1 MPIWVDADACP
12 VPIREILCRAA
23 TRWQVDTTFI
33 ANHAIN
39 LPPSPYIKR
48 RQVPQG
54 FDVADN
60 DIIDQ
65 METGDLVI
73 TQDIPLAA
81 EAIEK
86 ARTCSTR
93 AARLSPKRISA
104 SAWLC
109 ATSWKKCAMLA
120 RSPVARRPSARPT
133 ARNSPTSLT
142 AGCNRTPVGDN
153 DSILNSRQI
162 RYACRFLAQAERTM
176 TQSSPHTTSSFAALG
191 RLLKYARG
199 YRRQIITATTCSIIN
214 KLFDIAPEILI
225 GIAIDVVV
233 NKEESFVAGLGFET
247 AQEQITILAVLTFFI
262 WAGESIFEYLFQI
275 LWRNLAQ
282 RLQSDLRQD
291 AYEHAQKLD
300 MSFFEARSSG
310 QLVATMNDDV
320 NQLERFL
327 DGGANAM
334 IQVVVTVV
342 AVGAVFF
349 VLSPLIALLAF
360 TPIPLIIWGAFYFQ
374 RKAGPLYADVREK
387 VGDLSSRLANN
398 LGGIATIKS
407 FTAENREAERL
418 KASSEAYVDANR
430 RAIRIS
436 SAFIPVIRMAILAGF
451 LATFTVGGMMAL
463 EGSLNVGAYGVLVF
477 LTQRLLWPLT
487 GLAEVIDLLDRAMA
501 STRRILDLLAEP
513 VHVRDESGKTLEQPV
528 KGEVTFEGVSFH
540 YPSSG
545 AGIDDISVA
554 VPAGN
559 TLALVGATGSGKSTL
574 IKLLLRFYDPTGGQI
589 RIDGQPIQS
598 VSLKSL
604 REAIGL
610 VSQDVYLFEG
620 SIRDNLAYGSPG
632 ASDEQIIE
640 AARTAEAWSF
650 IEALPEGLAT
660 AVGERG
666 VRLSGGQRQR
676 LSLARALLKDPPIL
690 VLDEATSAVDNET
703 EAAIQR
709 SLKRIGHN
717 RTVIMIAHRLSTI
730 VDADTIAVVAGGRI
744 LESGRHEELLENN
757 GPYSAQWRVQTGQ
770 A

>member
-1 MPIWVDADACP
+1 M
-12 VPIREILCRAA
+12 
-23 TRWQVDTTFI
+23 T
-33 ANHAIN
+33 
-39 LPPSPYIKR
+39 
-48 RQVPQG
+48 
-54 FDVADN
+54 
-60 DIIDQ
+60 
-65 METGDLVI
+65 
-73 TQDIPLAA
+73 
-81 EAIEK
+81 
-86 ARTCSTR
+86 TR
-93 AARLSPKRISA
+93 A
-104 SAWLC
+104 
-109 ATSWKKCAMLA
+109 
-120 RSPVARRPSARPT
+120 
-133 ARNSPTSLT
+133 
-142 AGCNRTPVGDN
+142 
-153 DSILNSRQI
+153 Q
-162 RYACRFLAQAERTM
+162 
-176 TQSSPHTTSSFAALG
+176 HTSSFAALG
-191 RLLKYARG
+191 RLLRYARG
-199 YRRQIITATTCSIIN
+199 YRRQIIAATTCSIIN

-225 GIAIDVVV
+225 GVAIDVVV
-233 NKEESFVAGLGFET
+233 NQEESFVAGLGFET

-262 WAGESIFEYLFQI
+262 WAGESLFEYLFQI

-291 AYEHAQKLD
+291 AYEHAQRLD
-300 MSFFEARSSG
+300 MSFFEANSSG

-334 IQVVVTVV
+334 IQVAVTVV

-407 FTAENREAERL
+407 FTAEQREAKRL
-418 KASSEAYVDANR
+418 KDASEAYVDANR

-487 GLAEVIDLLDRAMA
+487 GLAEVIDLFERAMA

-513 VHVRDESGKTLEQPV
+513 VNVRDEAGKSLEQPV
-528 KGEVTFEGVSFH
+528 RGKVSFNQVSFR
-540 YPSSG
+540 YAGSG
-545 AGIDDISVA
+545 AGIQDITLN

-574 IKLLLRFYDPTGGQI
+574 IKLLLRFYDPAHGDI
-589 RIDGQPIQS
+589 RIDGQPIRE

-604 REAIGL
+604 RDAIGL

-620 SIRDNLAYGSPG
+620 SIRDNLAYGKPD
-632 ASDEQIIE
+632 ASEEEIME

-650 IEALPEGLAT
+650 IEGLPQGLDT
-660 AVGERG
+660 PVGERG
-666 VRLSGGQRQR
+666 IRLSGGQRQR
-676 LSLARALLKDPPIL
+676 LSLARALLKNPPIL

-730 VDADTIAVVAGGRI
+730 VDADTIAVVENGRI
-744 LESGRHEELLENN
+744 VEEGDHDSLIRNN
-757 GPYSAQWRVQTGQ
+757 GAYAAQWRVQTGQ

>member
-1 MPIWVDADACP
+1 M
-12 VPIREILCRAA
+12 
-23 TRWQVDTTFI
+23 T
-33 ANHAIN
+33 
-39 LPPSPYIKR
+39 S
-48 RQVPQG
+48 
-54 FDVADN
+54 DVH
-60 DIIDQ
+60 
-65 METGDLVI
+65 
-73 TQDIPLAA
+73 
-81 EAIEK
+81 
-86 ARTCSTR
+86 
-93 AARLSPKRISA
+93 
-104 SAWLC
+104 
-109 ATSWKKCAMLA
+109 
-120 RSPVARRPSARPT
+120 
-133 ARNSPTSLT
+133 
-142 AGCNRTPVGDN
+142 
-153 DSILNSRQI
+153 
-162 RYACRFLAQAERTM
+162 QA
-176 TQSSPHTTSSFAALG
+176 TSSFSALA

-199 YRRQIITATTCSIIN
+199 YRRQIIAATTCSIIN

-225 GIAIDVVV
+225 GVAIDVVV
-233 NKEESFVAGLGFET
+233 NQEESFVAGLGFET

-262 WAGESIFEYLFQI
+262 WAGESLFEYLFQI

-291 AYEHAQKLD
+291 AYEHAQRLD

-407 FTAENREAERL
+407 FTAEQREAERL
-418 KASSEAYVDANR
+418 KASSEAYVEANR

-436 SAFIPVIRMAILAGF
+436 SAFIPIIRMAILAGF

-463 EGSLNVGAYGVLVF
+463 KGELNVGAYGVLVF

-487 GLAEVIDLLDRAMA
+487 GLAEVIDLFERAMA

-513 VHVRDESGKTLEQPV
+513 VHVRDEGSKALQSPV
-528 KGEVTFEGVSFH
+528 KGMVELDNISFH
-540 YPSSG
+540 YATSG
-545 AGIDDISVA
+545 AGISDISLT

-574 IKLLLRFYDPTGGQI
+574 IKLLLRFYDPGQGEI
-589 RIDGQPIQS
+589 RIDGQPIRD
-598 VSLKSL
+598 VTLNSL
-604 REAIGL
+604 RGAIGL

-620 SIRDNLAYGSPG
+620 SIRENLAYGNPA
-632 ASDEQIIE
+632 ASDAEIIE
-640 AARTAEAWSF
+640 AAKTAEAWSF
-650 IEALPEGLAT
+650 IEALPEGLET
-660 AVGERG
+660 PVGERG
-666 VRLSGGQRQR
+666 IRLSGGQRQR

-730 VDADTIAVVAGGRI
+730 VEADTIAVVEGGQVI
-744 LESGRHEELLENN
+744 EKGTHQELLELD
-757 GPYSAQWRVQTGQ
+757 GAYTAQWRVQTGQ
-770 A
+770 V

>member
-1 MPIWVDADACP
+1 MPG
-12 VPIREILCRAA
+12 
-23 TRWQVDTTFI
+23 
-33 ANHAIN
+33 HA
-39 LPPSPYIKR
+39 S
-48 RQVPQG
+48 
-54 FDVADN
+54 
-60 DIIDQ
+60 
-65 METGDLVI
+65 
-73 TQDIPLAA
+73 
-81 EAIEK
+81 
-86 ARTCSTR
+86 
-93 AARLSPKRISA
+93 
-104 SAWLC
+104 
-109 ATSWKKCAMLA
+109 
-120 RSPVARRPSARPT
+120 
-133 ARNSPTSLT
+133 
-142 AGCNRTPVGDN
+142 
-153 DSILNSRQI
+153 
-162 RYACRFLAQAERTM
+162 
-176 TQSSPHTTSSFAALG
+176 HTTSSFAALA
-191 RLLKYARG
+191 RLFRYARG
-199 YRRQIITATTCSIIN
+199 YRRQIIAAATCSIIN

-225 GIAIDVVV
+225 GVAIDVVV
-233 NKEESFVAGLGFET
+233 NQEQSFVAGLGFET
-247 AQEQITILAVLTFFI
+247 AREQITILAILTFFI
-262 WAGESIFEYLFQI
+262 WAGESLFEYLFQI

-291 AYEHAQKLD
+291 AYEHAQRLD

-334 IQVVVTVV
+334 IQVLVTVV

-407 FTAENREAERL
+407 FTAEQREAARL
-418 KASSEAYVDANR
+418 KESSEAYVEANR

-487 GLAEVIDLLDRAMA
+487 GLAEVIDLFERAMA

-513 VHVRDESGKTLEQPV
+513 VYVHDQAGESLQTPVR
-528 KGEVTFEGVSFH
+528 GEVRFEKVSFH

-545 AGIDDISVA
+545 AGIRGIDLN
-554 VPAGN
+554 VPAGH

-574 IKLLLRFYDPTGGQI
+574 IKLLLRFYDPSHG
-589 RIDGQPIQS
+589 RILIDNQPIQS

-610 VSQDVYLFEG
+610 VSQDAYLFEG
-620 SIRDNLAYGSPG
+620 SIRDNLAYGKPD
-632 ASDEQIIE
+632 ASEEDIIE
-640 AARTAEAWSF
+640 AAKTAEAWSF

-660 AVGERG
+660 PVGERG

-730 VDADTIAVVAGGRI
+730 VDADTIAVVEAGKVVEAGT
-744 LESGRHEELLENN
+744 HQQLLDQQGAYN
-757 GPYSAQWRVQTGQ
+757 AQWRVQTGQ

>member
-1 MPIWVDADACP
+1 M
-12 VPIREILCRAA
+12 
-23 TRWQVDTTFI
+23 
-33 ANHAIN
+33 
-39 LPPSPYIKR
+39 
-48 RQVPQG
+48 
-54 FDVADN
+54 
-60 DIIDQ
+60 
-65 METGDLVI
+65 
-73 TQDIPLAA
+73 
-81 EAIEK
+81 
-86 ARTCSTR
+86 
-93 AARLSPKRISA
+93 
-104 SAWLC
+104 
-109 ATSWKKCAMLA
+109 
-120 RSPVARRPSARPT
+120 
-133 ARNSPTSLT
+133 
-142 AGCNRTPVGDN
+142 
-153 DSILNSRQI
+153 
-162 RYACRFLAQAERTM
+162 
-176 TQSSPHTTSSFAALG
+176 SSHSHQTTSSFAALA
-191 RLLKYARG
+191 RLLRYARG
-199 YRRQIITATTCSIIN
+199 YRRQIIAATTCSIIN

-225 GIAIDVVV
+225 GVAIDVVV
-233 NKEESFVAGLGFET
+233 NQEESFVAGLGFET

-262 WAGESIFEYLFQI
+262 WAGESLFEYLFQI

-291 AYEHAQKLD
+291 AYEHAQRLD
-300 MSFFEARSSG
+300 MSFFEANSSG

-334 IQVVVTVV
+334 IQVAVTVV

-374 RKAGPLYADVREK
+374 RKASPLYADVREK

-407 FTAENREAERL
+407 FTAEQREAKRL
-418 KASSEAYVDANR
+418 KDASEAYVDANR

-487 GLAEVIDLLDRAMA
+487 GLAEVIDLFERAMA

-513 VHVRDESGKTLEQPV
+513 VNVRDDAGKSLEQPV
-528 KGEVTFEGVSFH
+528 RGKVSFNQVSFR
-540 YPSSG
+540 YAGSG
-545 AGIDDISVA
+545 AGIQDITLS

-574 IKLLLRFYDPTGGQI
+574 IKLLLRFYDPSHGDI
-589 RIDGQPIQS
+589 RIDGQPIRG

-604 REAIGL
+604 RDAIGL

-620 SIRDNLAYGSPG
+620 SIRDNLAYGKPD
-632 ASDEQIIE
+632 ASEEEIID

-650 IEALPEGLAT
+650 IEALPEGLDT
-660 AVGERG
+660 PVGERG
-666 VRLSGGQRQR
+666 IRLSGGQRQR
-676 LSLARALLKDPPIL
+676 LSLARALLKNPPIL

-730 VDADTIAVVAGGRI
+730 VDADTIAVVENGRI
-744 LESGRHEELLENN
+744 VEEGDHDSLIRNN
-757 GPYSAQWRVQTGQ
+757 GAYAAQWRVQTGQ

>member
-1 MPIWVDADACP
+1 M
-12 VPIREILCRAA
+12 
-23 TRWQVDTTFI
+23 
-33 ANHAIN
+33 
-39 LPPSPYIKR
+39 S
-48 RQVPQG
+48 
-54 FDVADN
+54 
-60 DIIDQ
+60 
-65 METGDLVI
+65 
-73 TQDIPLAA
+73 
-81 EAIEK
+81 
-86 ARTCSTR
+86 S
-93 AARLSPKRISA
+93 
-104 SAWLC
+104 
-109 ATSWKKCAMLA
+109 
-120 RSPVARRPSARPT
+120 
-133 ARNSPTSLT
+133 NS
-142 AGCNRTPVGDN
+142 
-153 DSILNSRQI
+153 
-162 RYACRFLAQAERTM
+162 
-176 TQSSPHTTSSFAALG
+176 HKTTSSFAALG
-191 RLLKYARG
+191 RLLRYARG
-199 YRRQIITATTCSIIN
+199 YRRQIIAATTCSVIN

-225 GIAIDVVV
+225 GVAIDVVV

-262 WAGESIFEYLFQI
+262 WAGESVFEYLFQI

-334 IQVVVTVV
+334 IQVLVTVV

-407 FTAENREAERL
+407 FTAEQREAERL
-418 KASSEAYVDANR
+418 KASSEAYVEANR
-430 RAIRIS
+430 KAIRIS

-463 EGSLNVGAYGVLVF
+463 EGTLNVGAYGVLVF

-487 GLAEVIDLLDRAMA
+487 GLAEVIDLFERAMA

-513 VHVRDESGKTLEQPV
+513 VHVRDDSDETLAKPV
-528 KGEVTFEGVSFH
+528 KGEVTFDNVSFH

-545 AGIDDISVA
+545 AGVDGISVQ

-620 SIRDNLAYGSPG
+620 SIRDNLAYGYPG

-640 AARTAEAWSF
+640 AAKTAEAWSF
-650 IEALPEGLAT
+650 IEALPEGLST

-730 VDADTIAVVAGGRI
+730 VDADTIAVVDGGRI
-744 LESGRHEELLENN
+744 RESGRHEDLLEN
-757 GPYSAQWRVQTGQ
+757 GGAYAAQWRVQTGQ

>member
-1 MPIWVDADACP
+1 MS
-12 VPIREILCRAA
+12 E
-23 TRWQVDTTFI
+23 Q
-33 ANHAIN
+33 
-39 LPPSPYIKR
+39 S
-48 RQVPQG
+48 
-54 FDVADN
+54 
-60 DIIDQ
+60 
-65 METGDLVI
+65 TG
-73 TQDIPLAA
+73 
-81 EAIEK
+81 
-86 ARTCSTR
+86 S
-93 AARLSPKRISA
+93 
-104 SAWLC
+104 
-109 ATSWKKCAMLA
+109 
-120 RSPVARRPSARPT
+120 
-133 ARNSPTSLT
+133 
-142 AGCNRTPVGDN
+142 
-153 DSILNSRQI
+153 
-162 RYACRFLAQAERTM
+162 
-176 TQSSPHTTSSFAALG
+176 TSSFAALG
-191 RLLKYARG
+191 RLLRYARG
-199 YRRQIITATTCSIIN
+199 YRRQIIAATTCSVIN

-233 NKEESFVAGLGFET
+233 NQEESFVASLGFES
-247 AQEQITILAVLTFFI
+247 AREQITILAVLTFFI
-262 WAGESIFEYLFQI
+262 WAGESLFEYLFQI

-334 IQVVVTVV
+334 IQVVVTVL

-360 TPIPLIIWGAFYFQ
+360 TPIPLIVWGAFYFQ

-407 FTAENREAERL
+407 FTAEQREAERL
-418 KASSEAYVDANR
+418 KASSEAYVEANR
-430 RAIRIS
+430 KAIRIS

-463 EGSLNVGAYGVLVF
+463 EGTLNVGAYGVLVF

-487 GLAEVIDLLDRAMA
+487 GLAAVVDLFERAMA

-513 VHVRDESGKTLEQPV
+513 VHVRDEAGTPLNQPV
-528 KGEVTFEGVSFH
+528 RGEVEIDGVSFR
-540 YPSSG
+540 YASSG
-545 AGIDDISVA
+545 AGIEKISLI
-554 VPAGN
+554 VPAGH

-574 IKLLLRFYDPTGGQI
+574 IKLLLRFYDPAEGEI

-620 SIRDNLAYGSPG
+620 SIRENLAYGRPE

-650 IEALPEGLAT
+650 IEALPHGLDT
-660 AVGERG
+660 QVGERG

-676 LSLARALLKDPPIL
+676 LSLARALLKDPAIL

-730 VDADTIAVVAGGRI
+730 VEADTIAVVSDGRVV
-744 LESGRHEELLENN
+744 ESGSHGELLEQE
-757 GPYSAQWRVQTGQ
+757 GAYAAQWQVQTGQ

>member
-1 MPIWVDADACP
+1 M
-12 VPIREILCRAA
+12 
-23 TRWQVDTTFI
+23 
-33 ANHAIN
+33 
-39 LPPSPYIKR
+39 
-48 RQVPQG
+48 
-54 FDVADN
+54 
-60 DIIDQ
+60 
-65 METGDLVI
+65 
-73 TQDIPLAA
+73 
-81 EAIEK
+81 
-86 ARTCSTR
+86 
-93 AARLSPKRISA
+93 
-104 SAWLC
+104 
-109 ATSWKKCAMLA
+109 
-120 RSPVARRPSARPT
+120 
-133 ARNSPTSLT
+133 SLH
-142 AGCNRTPVGDN
+142 
-153 DSILNSRQI
+153 S
-162 RYACRFLAQAERTM
+162 
-176 TQSSPHTTSSFAALG
+176 HKTTSSFAALA
-191 RLLKYARG
+191 RLLRYARG
-199 YRRQIITATTCSIIN
+199 YRRQIIAATTCSIIN

-225 GIAIDVVV
+225 GVAIDVVV
-233 NKEESFVAGLGFET
+233 NQEESFVAGLGFET

-262 WAGESIFEYLFQI
+262 WAGESLFEYLFQI

-291 AYEHAQKLD
+291 AYEHAQRLD

-334 IQVVVTVV
+334 IQVLVTVV

-407 FTAENREAERL
+407 FTAEQREAKRL
-418 KASSEAYVDANR
+418 KESSEAYVEANR

-487 GLAEVIDLLDRAMA
+487 GLAEVIDLFERAMA

-513 VHVRDESGKTLEQPV
+513 VHVRDEGGKALEAPV
-528 KGEVTFEGVSFH
+528 QGNVELDKVSFH

-545 AGIDDISVA
+545 AGIRDISLT

-574 IKLLLRFYDPTGGQI
+574 IKLLLRFYDPSNGEI
-589 RIDGQPIQS
+589 RIDGQPIRDL
-598 VSLKSL
+598 SLNSL
-604 REAIGL
+604 RGAIGL

-620 SIRDNLAYGSPG
+620 TIRENLAYGNP
-632 ASDEQIIE
+632 AATDADIID
-640 AARTAEAWSF
+640 AAKTAEAWSF
-650 IEALPEGLAT
+650 IEALPEGLDT
-660 AVGERG
+660 PVGERG

-730 VDADTIAVVAGGRI
+730 VDADSIAVIEGGKV
-744 LESGRHEELLENN
+744 LEQGTHRELLEQDGAYAN
-757 GPYSAQWRVQTGQ
+757 QWRVQTGQ
-770 A
+770 IQAAV

>member
-1 MPIWVDADACP
+1 MSS
-12 VPIREILCRAA
+12 
-23 TRWQVDTTFI
+23 
-33 ANHAIN
+33 N
-39 LPPSPYIKR
+39 
-48 RQVPQG
+48 
-54 FDVADN
+54 
-60 DIIDQ
+60 
-65 METGDLVI
+65 
-73 TQDIPLAA
+73 
-81 EAIEK
+81 
-86 ARTCSTR
+86 
-93 AARLSPKRISA
+93 
-104 SAWLC
+104 
-109 ATSWKKCAMLA
+109 
-120 RSPVARRPSARPT
+120 
-133 ARNSPTSLT
+133 
-142 AGCNRTPVGDN
+142 
-153 DSILNSRQI
+153 
-162 RYACRFLAQAERTM
+162 
-176 TQSSPHTTSSFAALG
+176 SPHTSSVAALG
-191 RLLKYARG
+191 RLLRYARG
-199 YRRQIITATTCSIIN
+199 YRRQIIAATTCSIIN

-225 GIAIDVVV
+225 GVAIDVVV
-233 NKEESFVAGLGFET
+233 NQEESFVAGLGFET

-262 WAGESIFEYLFQI
+262 WAGESLFEYLFQI

-291 AYEHAQKLD
+291 AYEHAQRLD
-300 MSFFEARSSG
+300 MSFFEANSSG

-334 IQVVVTVV
+334 IQVAVTVV

-407 FTAENREAERL
+407 FTAEQREAKRL
-418 KASSEAYVDANR
+418 KDASEAYVDANR

-487 GLAEVIDLLDRAMA
+487 GLAEVIDLFERAMA
-501 STRRILDLLAEP
+501 STRRILDLLAEQ
-513 VHVRDESGKTLEQPV
+513 VNVRDEAGKALEQPV
-528 KGEVTFEGVSFH
+528 RGKVSFNQVSFR
-540 YPSSG
+540 YAGSG
-545 AGIDDISVA
+545 AGIQDITLN

-574 IKLLLRFYDPTGGQI
+574 IKLLLRFYDPSHGDI
-589 RIDGQPIQS
+589 RIDGQPIRD

-604 REAIGL
+604 RDAIGL

-620 SIRDNLAYGSPG
+620 SIRDNLAYGKPD
-632 ASDEQIIE
+632 ASAEEIID

-650 IEALPEGLAT
+650 IEALPEGLDT
-660 AVGERG
+660 PVGERG
-666 VRLSGGQRQR
+666 IRLSGGQRQR
-676 LSLARALLKDPPIL
+676 LSLARALLKNPPIL

-730 VDADTIAVVAGGRI
+730 VDADTIAVVENGRI
-744 LESGRHEELLENN
+744 VEEGDHNSLIHNN
-757 GPYSAQWRVQTGQ
+757 GAYAAQWRVQTGQ

>member
-1 MPIWVDADACP
+1 
-12 VPIREILCRAA
+12 
-23 TRWQVDTTFI
+23 
-33 ANHAIN
+33 
-39 LPPSPYIKR
+39 
-48 RQVPQG
+48 
-54 FDVADN
+54 
-60 DIIDQ
+60 
-65 METGDLVI
+65 
-73 TQDIPLAA
+73 
-81 EAIEK
+81 
-86 ARTCSTR
+86 
-93 AARLSPKRISA
+93 
-104 SAWLC
+104 
-109 ATSWKKCAMLA
+109 
-120 RSPVARRPSARPT
+120 
-133 ARNSPTSLT
+133 
-142 AGCNRTPVGDN
+142 
-153 DSILNSRQI
+153 
-162 RYACRFLAQAERTM
+162 M
-176 TQSSPHTTSSFAALG
+176 TESSPHTTSSFAALG

-199 YRRQIITATTCSIIN
+199 YRRQIIAATTCSIIN

-487 GLAEVIDLLDRAMA
+487 GLAEVIDLFERAMA

-513 VHVRDESGKTLEQPV
+513 VHVRDDSGQTLEQPV
-528 KGEVTFEGVSFH
+528 KGEVTFEGVSFR

-554 VPAGN
+554 IPAGN

-640 AARTAEAWSF
+640 AAKTAEAWSF

>member
-1 MPIWVDADACP
+1 MSS
-12 VPIREILCRAA
+12 
-23 TRWQVDTTFI
+23 
-33 ANHAIN
+33 N
-39 LPPSPYIKR
+39 
-48 RQVPQG
+48 
-54 FDVADN
+54 
-60 DIIDQ
+60 
-65 METGDLVI
+65 
-73 TQDIPLAA
+73 
-81 EAIEK
+81 
-86 ARTCSTR
+86 
-93 AARLSPKRISA
+93 
-104 SAWLC
+104 
-109 ATSWKKCAMLA
+109 
-120 RSPVARRPSARPT
+120 
-133 ARNSPTSLT
+133 
-142 AGCNRTPVGDN
+142 
-153 DSILNSRQI
+153 
-162 RYACRFLAQAERTM
+162 
-176 TQSSPHTTSSFAALG
+176 SPHTSSVAALG
-191 RLLKYARG
+191 RLLRYARG
-199 YRRQIITATTCSIIN
+199 YRRQIIAATTCSIIN

-225 GIAIDVVV
+225 GVAIDVVV
-233 NKEESFVAGLGFET
+233 NQEESFVAGLGFET

-291 AYEHAQKLD
+291 AYEHAQRLD
-300 MSFFEARSSG
+300 MSFFEATSSG

-334 IQVVVTVV
+334 IQVAVTVV

-407 FTAENREAERL
+407 FTAEQREAKRL
-418 KASSEAYVDANR
+418 KDASEAYVDANR

-487 GLAEVIDLLDRAMA
+487 GLAEVIDLFERAMA

-513 VHVRDESGKTLEQPV
+513 VNVRDEAGKTLEQPV
-528 KGEVTFEGVSFH
+528 RGKVSFNQVSFR
-540 YPSSG
+540 YAGSG
-545 AGIDDISVA
+545 AGIQDITLN

-574 IKLLLRFYDPTGGQI
+574 IKLLLRFYDSSHGDI
-589 RIDGQPIQS
+589 RIDGQPIRE

-604 REAIGL
+604 RDAIGL

-620 SIRDNLAYGSPG
+620 SIRDNLAYGKPD
-632 ASDEQIIE
+632 AAEEEIIE

-650 IEALPEGLAT
+650 IEALPEGLDT
-660 AVGERG
+660 PVGERG
-666 VRLSGGQRQR
+666 IRLSGGQRQR
-676 LSLARALLKDPPIL
+676 LSLARALLKNPPIL

-709 SLKRIGHN
+709 SLRRIGHN

-730 VDADTIAVVAGGRI
+730 VDADTIAVVENGRI
-744 LESGRHEELLENN
+744 VEEGDHNSLIHNN
-757 GPYSAQWRVQTGQ
+757 GAYAAQWRVQTGQ

>member
-1 MPIWVDADACP
+1 M
-12 VPIREILCRAA
+12 
-23 TRWQVDTTFI
+23 T
-33 ANHAIN
+33 
-39 LPPSPYIKR
+39 
-48 RQVPQG
+48 
-54 FDVADN
+54 
-60 DIIDQ
+60 
-65 METGDLVI
+65 
-73 TQDIPLAA
+73 
-81 EAIEK
+81 
-86 ARTCSTR
+86 TR
-93 AARLSPKRISA
+93 A
-104 SAWLC
+104 
-109 ATSWKKCAMLA
+109 
-120 RSPVARRPSARPT
+120 
-133 ARNSPTSLT
+133 
-142 AGCNRTPVGDN
+142 
-153 DSILNSRQI
+153 Q
-162 RYACRFLAQAERTM
+162 
-176 TQSSPHTTSSFAALG
+176 HTSSFAALG
-191 RLLKYARG
+191 RLLRYARG
-199 YRRQIITATTCSIIN
+199 YRRQIIAATTCSIIN

-225 GIAIDVVV
+225 GVAIDVVV
-233 NKEESFVAGLGFET
+233 NQEESFVAGLGFET

-262 WAGESIFEYLFQI
+262 WAGESLFEYLFQI

-291 AYEHAQKLD
+291 AYEHAQRLD
-300 MSFFEARSSG
+300 MSFFEANSSG

-334 IQVVVTVV
+334 IQVAVTVV

-407 FTAENREAERL
+407 FTAEQREAKRL
-418 KASSEAYVDANR
+418 KDASEAYVDANR

-487 GLAEVIDLLDRAMA
+487 GLAEVIDLFERAMA

-513 VHVRDESGKTLEQPV
+513 VNVRDDAGKSLEQPV
-528 KGEVTFEGVSFH
+528 RGKVSFNQVSFR
-540 YPSSG
+540 YAGSG
-545 AGIDDISVA
+545 AGIQDITLS

-574 IKLLLRFYDPTGGQI
+574 IKLLLRFYDPSHGDI
-589 RIDGQPIQS
+589 RIDGQPIRG

-604 REAIGL
+604 RDAIGL

-620 SIRDNLAYGSPG
+620 SIRDNLAYGKPD
-632 ASDEQIIE
+632 ASEEEIID

-650 IEALPEGLAT
+650 IEALPEGLDT
-660 AVGERG
+660 PVGERG
-666 VRLSGGQRQR
+666 IRLSGGQRQR
-676 LSLARALLKDPPIL
+676 LSLARALLKNPPIL

-709 SLKRIGHN
+709 SLRRIGHN

-730 VDADTIAVVAGGRI
+730 VDADTIAVVENGRI
-744 LESGRHEELLENN
+744 VEEGDHNSLIHNN
-757 GPYSAQWRVQTGQ
+757 GAYAAQWRVQTGQ

>member
-1 MPIWVDADACP
+1 M
-12 VPIREILCRAA
+12 
-23 TRWQVDTTFI
+23 
-33 ANHAIN
+33 
-39 LPPSPYIKR
+39 
-48 RQVPQG
+48 
-54 FDVADN
+54 
-60 DIIDQ
+60 
-65 METGDLVI
+65 
-73 TQDIPLAA
+73 
-81 EAIEK
+81 
-86 ARTCSTR
+86 
-93 AARLSPKRISA
+93 
-104 SAWLC
+104 
-109 ATSWKKCAMLA
+109 
-120 RSPVARRPSARPT
+120 
-133 ARNSPTSLT
+133 
-142 AGCNRTPVGDN
+142 
-153 DSILNSRQI
+153 
-162 RYACRFLAQAERTM
+162 
-176 TQSSPHTTSSFAALG
+176 SSHSHQTTSSFAALA
-191 RLLKYARG
+191 RLLRYARG
-199 YRRQIITATTCSIIN
+199 YRRQIIAATTCSIIN

-225 GIAIDVVV
+225 GVAIDVVV
-233 NKEESFVAGLGFET
+233 NQEESFVAGLGFET

-262 WAGESIFEYLFQI
+262 WAGESLFEYLFQI

-291 AYEHAQKLD
+291 AYEHAQRLD

-334 IQVVVTVV
+334 IQVLVTVV

-407 FTAENREAERL
+407 FTAEQREAKRL
-418 KASSEAYVDANR
+418 KESSEAYVEANR

-463 EGSLNVGAYGVLVF
+463 EGNLNVGAYGVLVF

-487 GLAEVIDLLDRAMA
+487 GLAEVIDLFERAMA

-513 VHVRDESGKTLEQPV
+513 VHVRDEGGKALAEPV
-528 KGEVTFEGVSFH
+528 KGDVELDKVSFH

-545 AGIDDISVA
+545 AGIRDISLT

-574 IKLLLRFYDPTGGQI
+574 IKLLLRFYDPSNGQI
-589 RIDGQPIQS
+589 RIDGQPIRDL
-598 VSLKSL
+598 SLQSL
-604 REAIGL
+604 RGAIGL

-620 SIRDNLAYGSPG
+620 TIRENLAYGNPA
-632 ASDEQIIE
+632 ASDTEIID
-640 AARTAEAWSF
+640 AAKTAEAWSF
-650 IEALPEGLAT
+650 IEALPEGLNT
-660 AVGERG
+660 PVGERG

-676 LSLARALLKDPPIL
+676 LSLARALLKNPPIL

-730 VDADTIAVVAGGRI
+730 VDADSIAVIEGGKV
-744 LESGRHEELLENN
+744 LEKGTHRELLDQDGAYAN
-757 GPYSAQWRVQTGQ
+757 QWRVQTGQ
-770 A
+770 IQAAI

>member
-1 MPIWVDADACP
+1 M
-12 VPIREILCRAA
+12 
-23 TRWQVDTTFI
+23 
-33 ANHAIN
+33 
-39 LPPSPYIKR
+39 
-48 RQVPQG
+48 
-54 FDVADN
+54 
-60 DIIDQ
+60 
-65 METGDLVI
+65 
-73 TQDIPLAA
+73 
-81 EAIEK
+81 
-86 ARTCSTR
+86 
-93 AARLSPKRISA
+93 
-104 SAWLC
+104 
-109 ATSWKKCAMLA
+109 
-120 RSPVARRPSARPT
+120 
-133 ARNSPTSLT
+133 
-142 AGCNRTPVGDN
+142 
-153 DSILNSRQI
+153 
-162 RYACRFLAQAERTM
+162 
-176 TQSSPHTTSSFAALG
+176 SSHSHKTTSSFAALA
-191 RLLKYARG
+191 RLLRYARG
-199 YRRQIITATTCSIIN
+199 YRRQIIAATTCSIIN

-225 GIAIDVVV
+225 GVAIDVVV
-233 NKEESFVAGLGFET
+233 NQEESFVAGLGFET

-262 WAGESIFEYLFQI
+262 WAGESLFEYLFQI

-291 AYEHAQKLD
+291 AYEHAQRLD

-334 IQVVVTVV
+334 IQVLVTVV

-407 FTAENREAERL
+407 FTAEQREAKRL
-418 KASSEAYVDANR
+418 KESSEAYVEANR

-487 GLAEVIDLLDRAMA
+487 GLAEVIDLFERAMA

-513 VHVRDESGKTLEQPV
+513 VHVRDEGGKALEAPV
-528 KGEVTFEGVSFH
+528 KGNVELDKISFH

-545 AGIDDISVA
+545 AGIRDISLT

-574 IKLLLRFYDPTGGQI
+574 IKLLLRFYDPSNGEI
-589 RIDGQPIQS
+589 RIDGQPIRDL
-598 VSLKSL
+598 SLNSL
-604 REAIGL
+604 RGSIGL

-620 SIRDNLAYGSPG
+620 TIRENLAYGNPV
-632 ASDEQIIE
+632 ATDADIID
-640 AARTAEAWSF
+640 AAKTAEAWSF
-650 IEALPEGLAT
+650 IEALPEGLDT
-660 AVGERG
+660 PVGERG

-730 VDADTIAVVAGGRI
+730 VDADSIAVIDGGKV
-744 LESGRHEELLENN
+744 LEQGTHRELLEQDGAYAN
-757 GPYSAQWRVQTGQ
+757 QWRVQTGQ
-770 A
+770 IQAAV

>member
-1 MPIWVDADACP
+1 M
-12 VPIREILCRAA
+12 
-23 TRWQVDTTFI
+23 
-33 ANHAIN
+33 
-39 LPPSPYIKR
+39 
-48 RQVPQG
+48 
-54 FDVADN
+54 
-60 DIIDQ
+60 
-65 METGDLVI
+65 
-73 TQDIPLAA
+73 
-81 EAIEK
+81 
-86 ARTCSTR
+86 
-93 AARLSPKRISA
+93 
-104 SAWLC
+104 
-109 ATSWKKCAMLA
+109 
-120 RSPVARRPSARPT
+120 
-133 ARNSPTSLT
+133 SL
-142 AGCNRTPVGDN
+142 N
-153 DSILNSRQI
+153 
-162 RYACRFLAQAERTM
+162 
-176 TQSSPHTTSSFAALG
+176 SPHTSSVAALG
-191 RLLKYARG
+191 RLLRYARG
-199 YRRQIITATTCSIIN
+199 YRRQIIAATTCSIIN

-225 GIAIDVVV
+225 GVAIDVVV
-233 NKEESFVAGLGFET
+233 NQEESFVAGLGFET

-262 WAGESIFEYLFQI
+262 WAGESLFEYLFQI

-291 AYEHAQKLD
+291 AYEHAQRLD
-300 MSFFEARSSG
+300 ISFFEANSSG

-334 IQVVVTVV
+334 IQVAVTVV

-407 FTAENREAERL
+407 FTAEQREAKRL
-418 KASSEAYVDANR
+418 KDASEAYVDANR

-487 GLAEVIDLLDRAMA
+487 GLAEVIDLFERAMA

-513 VHVRDESGKTLEQPV
+513 VNVRDEAGKALEQPV
-528 KGEVTFEGVSFH
+528 RGKVSFNQVSFR
-540 YPSSG
+540 YTGSG
-545 AGIDDISVA
+545 AGIQDITLN

-574 IKLLLRFYDPTGGQI
+574 IKLLLRFYDPSHGDI
-589 RIDGQPIQS
+589 RIDGQPIRD

-604 REAIGL
+604 RDAIGL

-620 SIRDNLAYGSPG
+620 SIRDNLAYGKPD
-632 ASDEQIIE
+632 ASEEEIID

-650 IEALPEGLAT
+650 IEALPEGLDT
-660 AVGERG
+660 PVGERG
-666 VRLSGGQRQR
+666 IRLSGGQRQR
-676 LSLARALLKDPPIL
+676 LSLARALLKNPPIL

-730 VDADTIAVVAGGRI
+730 VDADTIAVVENGRI
-744 LESGRHEELLENN
+744 VEEGDHDSLIRNN
-757 GPYSAQWRVQTGQ
+757 GAYAAQWRVQTGQ

>member
-1 MPIWVDADACP
+1 MS
-12 VPIREILCRAA
+12 
-23 TRWQVDTTFI
+23 Q
-33 ANHAIN
+33 
-39 LPPSPYIKR
+39 
-48 RQVPQG
+48 
-54 FDVADN
+54 
-60 DIIDQ
+60 
-65 METGDLVI
+65 
-73 TQDIPLAA
+73 
-81 EAIEK
+81 
-86 ARTCSTR
+86 
-93 AARLSPKRISA
+93 
-104 SAWLC
+104 
-109 ATSWKKCAMLA
+109 
-120 RSPVARRPSARPT
+120 
-133 ARNSPTSLT
+133 
-142 AGCNRTPVGDN
+142 
-153 DSILNSRQI
+153 
-162 RYACRFLAQAERTM
+162 
-176 TQSSPHTTSSFAALG
+176 TSSFSALA
-191 RLLKYARG
+191 RLLRYARG
-199 YRRQIITATTCSIIN
+199 YRRQIIAASTCSIIN

-225 GIAIDVVV
+225 GVAIDMVV
-233 NKEESFVAGLGFET
+233 NQDESFVAGLGFES

-262 WAGESIFEYLFQI
+262 WAGESVFEYLFQI

-291 AYEHAQKLD
+291 AYEHAQRLD

-327 DGGANAM
+327 DGGANSM

-407 FTAENREAERL
+407 FTAEQREAARL
-418 KASSEAYVDANR
+418 KESSEAYVNANR

-436 SAFIPVIRMAILAGF
+436 SAFIPIIRMAILAGF

-463 EGSLNVGAYGVLVF
+463 EGNLNVGAYGVLVF

-487 GLAEVIDLLDRAMA
+487 GLAEVIDLFERAMA

-513 VHVRDESGKTLEQPV
+513 VHVRDEGGQALQKPI
-528 KGEVTFEGVSFH
+528 KGDVELNKVSFH

-545 AGIDDISVA
+545 AGIKDIGLH

-574 IKLLLRFYDPTGGQI
+574 VKLLLRFYDPSEGDI
-589 RIDGQPIQS
+589 RIDGQPIRD
-598 VSLKSL
+598 LTLNSL
-604 REAIGL
+604 RGAIGL
-610 VSQDVYLFEG
+610 VSQDVYLFDG
-620 SIRDNLAYGSPG
+620 SIRENLAYGKPD
-632 ASDEQIIE
+632 ATDADIME
-640 AARTAEAWSF
+640 AAKTAEAWGF
-650 IEALPEGLAT
+650 IDALPDGLET
-660 AVGERG
+660 PVGERG

-730 VDADTIAVVAGGRI
+730 VDADTIAVIENGRVV
-744 LESGRHEELLENN
+744 ESGTHGELLENA

-770 A
+770 L